1 MIKRFAAVFV
11 GASLLAGCG
20 GSAVVQCRI
29 DAVRA
34 LPEDENEI
42 SIGRLIELEHRLLAC
57 KAPAT
62 SSPDSGVP
70 K

>member
-20 GSAVVQCRI
+20 GSTVIQCRI

-34 LPEDENEI
+34 LPENEKEI
-42 SIGRLIELEHRLLAC
+42 SINDLIQLEHELLAC
-57 KAPAT
+57 KPPLP